1 MFTGIIEEIGKIK
14 SVKRGSKSVVLEVE
28 ARKVLADTRIGDS
41 IATNGVC
48 LTVVGKGN
56 DGFSADVMPETMNRS
71 NLGLLKPGDPVNLER
86 ALCLN
91 SRLGGHLVAGHVDG
105 TGKIVSKQQDENA
118 IWLTVGAAPEILRYI
133 VEKGSV
139 AIDGVSLTI
148 AYADEQVF
156 KVSVI
161 PHTQEET
168 TLVKKEIGDV
178 VNLEN
183 DMIVK
188 YVEKLIERNTKE
200 TQIRLQLN
208 IDGTGSSDIDTGIG
222 FFDHMLDG
230 FTRHGLYDLTLR
242 VHGDLNVD
250 DHHTIEDTGIVLG
263 NAIREAVGD
272 KKGIKRYGS
281 CILPMDEVLVLCAVD
296 LSGRPYLGWDAAF
309 STEKIGD
316 MATEMVKEFFYAVSY
331 SAAMNLHI
339 KVLSGGNSHHVAEA
353 MFKSFAK
360 ALDAATQYDSRI
372 TDVLSTKGS
381 L

>member
-1 MFTGIIEEIGKIK
+1 M
-14 SVKRGSKSVVLEVE
+14 
-28 ARKVLADTRIGDS
+28 ADTRIGDS

-188 YVEKLIERNTKE
+188 YVEKLMGQGKPK
-200 TQIRLQLN
+200 
-208 IDGTGSSDIDTGIG
+208 GG
-222 FFDHMLDG
+222 
-230 FTRHGLYDLTLR
+230 LTL
-242 VHGDLNVD
+242 DF
-250 DHHTIEDTGIVLG
+250 
-263 NAIREAVGD
+263 
-272 KKGIKRYGS
+272 
-281 CILPMDEVLVLCAVD
+281 LVAN
-296 LSGRPYLGWDAAF
+296 GF
-309 STEKIGD
+309 
-316 MATEMVKEFFYAVSY
+316 
-331 SAAMNLHI
+331 
-339 KVLSGGNSHHVAEA
+339 
-353 MFKSFAK
+353 
-360 ALDAATQYDSRI
+360 
-372 TDVLSTKGS
+372 
-381 L
+381 

>member
-56 DGFSADVMPETMNRS
+56 ETMNRR

-183 DMIVK
+183 DMIVT
-188 YVEKLIERNTKE
+188 YVEKLMGQGKPK
-200 TQIRLQLN
+200 
-208 IDGTGSSDIDTGIG
+208 GG
-222 FFDHMLDG
+222 
-230 FTRHGLYDLTLR
+230 LTL
-242 VHGDLNVD
+242 DF
-250 DHHTIEDTGIVLG
+250 
-263 NAIREAVGD
+263 
-272 KKGIKRYGS
+272 
-281 CILPMDEVLVLCAVD
+281 LVAN
-296 LSGRPYLGWDAAF
+296 GF
-309 STEKIGD
+309 
-316 MATEMVKEFFYAVSY
+316 
-331 SAAMNLHI
+331 
-339 KVLSGGNSHHVAEA
+339 
-353 MFKSFAK
+353 
-360 ALDAATQYDSRI
+360 
-372 TDVLSTKGS
+372 
-381 L
+381 

>member
-148 AYADEQVF
+148 AYVDEQIF

-168 TLVKKEIGDV
+168 TLVKKKIGDV

-188 YVEKLIERNTKE
+188 YVEKLMGQGKPK
-200 TQIRLQLN
+200 
-208 IDGTGSSDIDTGIG
+208 GG
-222 FFDHMLDG
+222 
-230 FTRHGLYDLTLR
+230 LTL
-242 VHGDLNVD
+242 D
-250 DHHTIEDTGIVLG
+250 
-263 NAIREAVGD
+263 
-272 KKGIKRYGS
+272 S
-281 CILPMDEVLVLCAVD
+281 LVAN
-296 LSGRPYLGWDAAF
+296 GF
-309 STEKIGD
+309 
-316 MATEMVKEFFYAVSY
+316 
-331 SAAMNLHI
+331 
-339 KVLSGGNSHHVAEA
+339 
-353 MFKSFAK
+353 
-360 ALDAATQYDSRI
+360 
-372 TDVLSTKGS
+372 
-381 L
+381 

>member
-71 NLGLLKPGDPVNLER
+71 NLGLLKPLDPVNLER

-188 YVEKLIERNTKE
+188 YVEKLMGQGKPK
-200 TQIRLQLN
+200 
-208 IDGTGSSDIDTGIG
+208 GG
-222 FFDHMLDG
+222 
-230 FTRHGLYDLTLR
+230 LTL
-242 VHGDLNVD
+242 DF
-250 DHHTIEDTGIVLG
+250 
-263 NAIREAVGD
+263 
-272 KKGIKRYGS
+272 
-281 CILPMDEVLVLCAVD
+281 LVAN
-296 LSGRPYLGWDAAF
+296 GF
-309 STEKIGD
+309 
-316 MATEMVKEFFYAVSY
+316 
-331 SAAMNLHI
+331 
-339 KVLSGGNSHHVAEA
+339 
-353 MFKSFAK
+353 
-360 ALDAATQYDSRI
+360 
-372 TDVLSTKGS
+372 
-381 L
+381 

>member
-188 YVEKLIERNTKE
+188 YVDKLMG
-200 TQIRLQLN
+200 Q
-208 IDGTGSSDIDTGIG
+208 
-222 FFDHMLDG
+222 
-230 FTRHGLYDLTLR
+230 
-242 VHGDLNVD
+242 
-250 DHHTIEDTGIVLG
+250 
-263 NAIREAVGD
+263 
-272 KKGIKRYGS
+272 
-281 CILPMDEVLVLCAVD
+281 
-296 LSGRPYLGWDAAF
+296 
-309 STEKIGD
+309 
-316 MATEMVKEFFYAVSY
+316 
-331 SAAMNLHI
+331 
-339 KVLSGGNSHHVAEA
+339 
-353 MFKSFAK
+353 
-360 ALDAATQYDSRI
+360 
-372 TDVLSTKGS
+372 
-381 L
+381 

>member
-56 DGFSADVMPETMNRS
+56 DGFSADVMPETMN
-71 NLGLLKPGDPVNLER
+71 PVNLER

-148 AYADEQVF
+148 AYVDEQIF

-188 YVEKLIERNTKE
+188 YVEKLMGQGKPK
-200 TQIRLQLN
+200 
-208 IDGTGSSDIDTGIG
+208 GG
-222 FFDHMLDG
+222 
-230 FTRHGLYDLTLR
+230 LTL
-242 VHGDLNVD
+242 DF
-250 DHHTIEDTGIVLG
+250 
-263 NAIREAVGD
+263 
-272 KKGIKRYGS
+272 
-281 CILPMDEVLVLCAVD
+281 LVAN
-296 LSGRPYLGWDAAF
+296 GF
-309 STEKIGD
+309 
-316 MATEMVKEFFYAVSY
+316 
-331 SAAMNLHI
+331 
-339 KVLSGGNSHHVAEA
+339 
-353 MFKSFAK
+353 
-360 ALDAATQYDSRI
+360 
-372 TDVLSTKGS
+372 
-381 L
+381 

>member
-139 AIDGVSLTI
+139 AIDGVSHS
-148 AYADEQVF
+148 AYSGRDDAGEKGDRRCGEFRKRYDCQ
-156 KVSVI
+156 I
-161 PHTQEET
+161 CRET
-168 TLVKKEIGDV
+168 
-178 VNLEN
+178 
-183 DMIVK
+183 
-188 YVEKLIERNTKE
+188 
-200 TQIRLQLN
+200 
-208 IDGTGSSDIDTGIG
+208 DGTRKTEGGTDLG
-222 FFDHMLDG
+222 FPGGQWL
-230 FTRHGLYDLTLR
+230 
-242 VHGDLNVD
+242 
-250 DHHTIEDTGIVLG
+250 
-263 NAIREAVGD
+263 
-272 KKGIKRYGS
+272 
-281 CILPMDEVLVLCAVD
+281 
-296 LSGRPYLGWDAAF
+296 LSRL
-309 STEKIGD
+309 E
-316 MATEMVKEFFYAVSY
+316 
-331 SAAMNLHI
+331 
-339 KVLSGGNSHHVAEA
+339 
-353 MFKSFAK
+353 
-360 ALDAATQYDSRI
+360 
-372 TDVLSTKGS
+372 
-381 L
+381 